1 MLARRLHDL
10 SRAGPPTLIGK
21 QAARGS
27 RKVPFNATLPAFG
40 PLSAASGR
48 IHRGRSASIFF
59 PPKAP
64 FTYASKTNDCIRAPL
79 ARTPHFWPTSRCRIA
94 IQREFGARWDSRPG
108 FHAQLISWSA
118 NPSSAA
124 APYAVRCT
132 VRHEKEYHGQTT
144 YAFDHDR

>member
-1 MLARRLHDL
+1 MQARQTTV
-10 SRAGPPTLIGK
+10 S
-21 QAARGS
+21 
-27 RKVPFNATLPAFG
+27 G
-40 PLSAASGR
+40 PLW
-48 IHRGRSASIFF
+48 RGR
-59 PPKAP
+59 
-64 FTYASKTNDCIRAPL
+64 
-79 ARTPHFWPTSRCRIA
+79 RTFRPTSRCRIA